1 MRNSWS
7 LPDLNDPHILSI
19 FIESGITIG
28 DVNTLRVMLGVTE
41 DSLAPSS
48 GPPNLQAFLIV
59 KKWMEL
65 KAPSPEEFYKELE
78 KDLTALKLRKS
89 IPRLYGQERYTI
101 ISKLHGLQHNLS
113 LILIVLDPNDIQEF
127 LAQQTEDFTVEQAYT
142 FGSRLGFDKRRID
155 ELVRDKMLSTGGSI
169 ILHIFESI
177 DRNRTSIR
185 APLFD
190 EILRALGTASSN
202 TGVQPIPSPLS
213 PQPKDSLLSS
223 SASHQKSHEHQNE
236 SQYPIVIEGEESKIQ
251 SLFFSG
257 LV

>member
-7 LPDLNDPHILSI
+7 LPDINDQHILGI
-19 FIESGITIG
+19 FIESGITQG

-48 GPPNLQAFLIV
+48 GQPNLQAFLIV

-89 IPRLYGQERYTI
+89 IPRLYGRERYTI

-113 LILIVLDPNDIQEF
+113 LILIVSDPNDIQEF

-142 FGSRLGFDKRRID
+142 FGLRLGFSRRKID
-155 ELVRDKMLSTGGSI
+155 ELVRDRMLSTGGSI

-190 EILRALGTASSN
+190 EILRALATASSN
-202 TGVQPIPSPLS
+202 TEAQPIISPVN
-213 PQPKDSLLSS
+213 PQPIEDSLLSS
-223 SASHQKSHEHQNE
+223 SSSHQKSH
-236 SQYPIVIEGEESKIQ
+236 QYPTVIEGEESKIQ
-251 SLFFSG
+251 SLFFQ
-257 LV
+257 V